1 MSIQDSFQKDLIAEL
16 GLQDLPEDKKEQL
29 ILKIGELIQQNI
41 ILRVLTELNDK
52 DKDEFDKVL
61 AQEDGEKTLAFLQS
75 KLPNLEEI
83 FKEEIAKFKE
93 SAISQ
98 MQTISGLAS

>member
-1 MSIQDSFQKDLIAEL
+1 L
-16 GLQDLPEDKKEQL
+16 GLQDLPDEKKEQL

-41 ILRVLTELNDK
+41 ILRVLDELSDK
-52 DKDEFDKVL
+52 EKDEFDKVL

-83 FKEEIAKFKE
+83 FKEEIARFKE
-93 SAISQ
+93 TAIAR
-98 MQTISGLAS
+98 MQTIVGLTS